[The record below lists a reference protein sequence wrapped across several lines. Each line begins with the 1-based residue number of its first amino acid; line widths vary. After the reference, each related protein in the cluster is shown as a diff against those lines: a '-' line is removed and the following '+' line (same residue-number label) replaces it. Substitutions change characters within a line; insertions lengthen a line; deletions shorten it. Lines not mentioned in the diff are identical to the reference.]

1 MNLDAFFQTIKSPHN
16 IPASEIPVYKDL
28 SDKFPFSQ
36 LFPIVYLKALSV
48 NKDIRFE
55 EELKNYAYRITDRAK
70 LFDLIHQEN
79 NVQQEQIIENS
90 KEEILIEE
98 KIEEIQSTFTEN
110 LAEVSRETINL
121 EENVPQTTEKL
132 EIEEYKFE
140 EEVTKPIE
148 DELEKE
154 FLSNIISS
162 SYSLEHQ
169 EKELNQNKENVD
181 LKRENIEEKIDL
193 NQSRSFTSWLK
204 IGKNQENQE
213 ILEENKKEKIIDTFI
228 KNDLKIGKPKAEF
241 FSAPKKA
248 KESVNEEKLI
258 YSETLA
264 NIYALQGNFPKA
276 IKAFEQLSLTIP
288 EKKLYFAKKIE
299 ELNKKINP

>member
-1 MNLDAFFQTIKSPHN
+1 MNLDAFFQTIKSPYN

-28 SDKFPFSQ
+28 TDKFPFSQ

-90 KEEILIEE
+90 QEEILIEE
-98 KIEEIQSTFTEN
+98 KIEEIQTIFAEN
-110 LAEVSRETINL
+110 LTEVSSETINL

-169 EKELNQNKENVD
+169 EKELNQNRENVD

>member
-90 KEEILIEE
+90 QEEILIEE
-98 KIEEIQSTFTEN
+98 KIEEIQTIFAEN
-110 LAEVSRETINL
+110 LTEVSSETINL

-169 EKELNQNKENVD
+169 EKELNQNRENVD